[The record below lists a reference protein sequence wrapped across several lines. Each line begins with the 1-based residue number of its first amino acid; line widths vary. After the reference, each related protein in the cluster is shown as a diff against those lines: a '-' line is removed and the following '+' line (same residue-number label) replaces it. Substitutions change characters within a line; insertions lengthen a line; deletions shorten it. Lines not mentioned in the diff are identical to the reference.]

1 MLWGGGFQVLL
12 QRKSY
17 DMEQLTR
24 EAIFVACISFFSFPY
39 YHVTL
44 YMHSLHYVPVPTRM
58 KDDVRVP
65 PSSSRHMMASILLDI
80 ANISHAQVLVLT

>member
-1 MLWGGGFQVLL
+1 MLWGRGFQVLL
-12 QRKSY
+12 QRKY
-17 DMEQLTR
+17 GMEPLTR
-24 EAIFVACISFFSFPY
+24 EAIFLAWIFLFPC

-65 PSSSRHMMASILLDI
+65 PSSSRHMMASI
-80 ANISHAQVLVLT
+80 A